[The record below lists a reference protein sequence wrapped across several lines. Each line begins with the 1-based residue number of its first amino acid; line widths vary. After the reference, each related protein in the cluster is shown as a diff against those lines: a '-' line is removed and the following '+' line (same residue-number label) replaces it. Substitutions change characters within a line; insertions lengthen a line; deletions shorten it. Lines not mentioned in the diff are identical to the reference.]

1 MERFSFVFLVAGLL
15 FFVLAFVISGWIP
28 MLPVQDLEV
37 RSVEQL
43 AAHPPLAF
51 LELEDQYPEAF
62 AKAFPGLNTEEAFAE
77 ALKTGHKIYRG
88 EACWHCHSQQVR
100 PWGGDEARYGRR
112 SFPEEYH
119 NELNMPPLWG
129 TRRIGPD
136 LIRRGGK
143 QSNDWHVAHFYHPP
157 DVNPVS
163 VMPSYPW
170 FFEDDGITPNV
181 KGLSIIAYV
190 QWLGSWIATPDET
203 VYDVPFIESTFPAS
217 EVRAPSAPGS
227 TGAVPDEDPGGASD
241 DDPWGDQGED
251 VDSGDGDGGGDG
263 DSGGDEDDFW
273 GEG

>member
-15 FFVLAFVISGWIP
+15 FFALAFAVSGWIP

-37 RSVEQL
+37 RSVDQMAGE
-43 AAHPPLAF
+43 PPLEF
-51 LELEDQYPEAF
+51 LELADQYPEAYQAAF
-62 AKAFPGLNTEEAFAE
+62 AGLSQQEAFAE
-77 ALKTGHKIYRG
+77 ALRIGHKTYVG
-88 EACWHCHSQQVR
+88 EACWHCHSQQIR

-119 NELNMPPLWG
+119 NALNMPPLWG

-170 FFEDDGITPNV
+170 FFEADGLTPN
-181 KGLSIIAYV
+181 KTGLSIIAYV
-190 QWLGSWIATPDET
+190 QWLGSWVPSLDET
-203 VYDVPFIESTFPAS
+203 VYDVPTIESSYPPAAVEWPRS
-217 EVRAPSAPGS
+217 ELPE
-227 TGAVPDEDPGGASD
+227 TGDEA
-241 DDPWGDQGED
+241 
-251 VDSGDGDGGGDG
+251 GDGA
-263 DSGGDEDDFW
+263 EEDFW
-273 GEG
+273 DE